1 MWKPNAAA
9 ALTIFLAAGAIAAEP
24 SRSVNDVIQLYVQA
38 LGGRPALDH
47 ISSRQLETKGGEKA
61 TYIWQAPNKVLRIRG
76 PVREGF
82 DGKTAWLETKRKRVQ
97 KLARSVQ
104 EEMET
109 DANPVRYAHLHDLFT
124 DLETAPRQAVDGVQM
139 DVIVA
144 PNHIGNTKLLF
155 DASTHLLARVEEF
168 GATSAYFKHV
178 TEFSEYQ
185 EFDGI
190 KIPTRIDRE
199 TDEPGGEKG
208 ATRLMKIK
216 QNVQVNAALFER
228 PDIAPTVLG
237 GK

>member
-9 ALTIFLAAGAIAAEP
+9 ALTVFFAASAIAAEP
-24 SRSVNDVIQLYVQA
+24 SRPVSEVIQLYIQA
-38 LGGRPALDH
+38 LGGAPALDR

-61 TYIWQAPNKVLRIRG
+61 IYIWQAPNKVLRTRG

-82 DGKTAWLETKRKRVQ
+82 DGKTAWLETKRKRVE

-109 DANPVRYAHLHDLFT
+109 DANPVRYARLHDLFT
-124 DLETAPRQAVDGVQM
+124 DLETAPRQVIDGTKM

-144 PNHIGNTKLLF
+144 PNHIGNTKLFF
-155 DASTHLLARVEEF
+155 DASTHLLARIEEF
-168 GATSAYFKHV
+168 GASSAYFKHV
-178 TEFSEYQ
+178 TEFSQYQ

-190 KIPTRIDRE
+190 RLPTRIDRD
-199 TDEPGGEKG
+199 TDEPGAEKG
-208 ATRLMKIK
+208 ITRLTKIK
-216 QNVQVNAALFER
+216 QNVQVNAAAFER